1 MGVMQ
6 EAAARES
13 TRIESWKAIAAYFGR
28 DERTV
33 RRWEQ
38 LRGMPVHRVPGNRGA
53 VFAYPA
59 ELDAWIISAKTGP
72 SLFEQA
78 SGPEGA
84 VSDGREG
91 PETHPSGLGLRAEAT
106 QPPVRGALRRPAL
119 GLLFALA
126 VFGCVLAGVYLVRH
140 AFYAAA
146 KARPAS
152 PSAPLHGPVPRAKD
166 LYLKGLYLWG
176 HRSEG
181 SLQEAVISF
190 RQAVQLDPEYAEAYG
205 GLAECYDL
213 MPEYTGMPMAEAFP
227 RAIDNANKALA
238 LNSALPAA
246 HRSLAFALFWWQW
259 DVPHSLAEFQW
270 AIELDPKDVEAHHW
284 YATVLSQLQQ
294 YKLAKAEID
303 TARQLDPSS
312 RTILADGAYI
322 RFLAGNHDQAT
333 AELLDI
339 ERVDADFYSAPHY
352 LAKFYLIEEKFSQFL
367 PQFKR
372 AAALSKDA
380 QGQAVA
386 HAAEQGWDRGGA
398 QGMLRA
404 MRVVQEQYFEEGKSS
419 GYELA
424 HTCALLGDR
433 EDAMKYLRAA
443 MEAHDYSILETTRGD
458 WDRPMRGYAPFEAF
472 KDQVRRR
479 FGIGN

>member
-1 MGVMQ
+1 M
-6 EAAARES
+6 
-13 TRIESWKAIAAYFGR
+13 IAAYFHR

-33 RRWEQ
+33 RRWEHQ
-38 LRGMPVHRVPGNRGA
+38 RGMPVHRVPGDRGT

-59 ELDAWIISAKTGP
+59 ELDVWLNSAETEAGPFTHETEPEAIVPDAWGQTESRNSWAGARAAGAGSQVHNILDGP
-72 SLFEQA
+72 A
-78 SGPEGA
+78 
-84 VSDGREG
+84 
-91 PETHPSGLGLRAEAT
+91 
-106 QPPVRGALRRPAL
+106 RRLAL
-119 GLLFALA
+119 GLALICCA
-126 VFGCVLAGVYLVRH
+126 VICVYLVRH
-140 AFYAAA
+140 AFD
-146 KARPAS
+146 AS
-152 PSAPLHGPVPRAKD
+152 TRPVPAGPSVPAHIPVPEARD

-176 HRSEG
+176 HRSQG
-181 SLQEAVISF
+181 SLK
-190 RQAVQLDPEYAEAYG
+190 QAIDAFQKATQLDPEYAEAYA
-205 GLAECYDL
+205 GLAQCDDL
-213 MPEYTGMPMAEAFP
+213 LPEYSGMPMAEAFP
-227 RAIDNANKALA
+227 RAIENAQKALA
-238 LNSALPAA
+238 LNSALPQA

-259 DVPHSLAEFQW
+259 DTPHSLAEFQR
-270 AIELDPKDVEAHHW
+270 AIQLDPNDEDAHHW

-294 YKLAKAEID
+294 YKSAEAEIA
-303 TARQLDPSS
+303 TARLLDPSS

-352 LAKFYLIEEKFSQFL
+352 LAKFYLNQEKFSQFL

-372 AAALSKDA
+372 AVALSKDA
-380 QGQAVA
+380 QEEAVA

-404 MRVVQEQYFEEGKSS
+404 MQAVQKQYFKEGKSS

-472 KDQVRRR
+472 KVQVRRR
-479 FGIGN
+479 FGIEN

>member
-1 MGVMQ
+1 MQ
-6 EAAARES
+6 GAAARENS
-13 TRIESWKAIAAYFGR
+13 RIESWKAIATYLHR
-28 DERTV
+28 DERTA
-33 RRWEQ
+33 RRWEHQ
-38 LRGMPVHRVPGNRGA
+38 RAMPVHRVPGDRGA

-59 ELDAWIISAKTGP
+59 ELDAWLNSA
-72 SLFEQA
+72 E
-78 SGPEGA
+78 PEEPA
-84 VSDGREG
+84 TDGREAAG
-91 PETHPSGLGLRAEAT
+91 SGDSGAALQQVGRHSAVHRALHRPVLKLVLG
-106 QPPVRGALRRPAL
+106 
-119 GLLFALA
+119 LA
-126 VFGCVLAGVYLVRH
+126 VFACFIAGVSVVKH
-140 AFYAAA
+140 AFYRAANEHP
-146 KARPAS
+146 ARPSAAS
-152 PSAPLHGPVPRAKD
+152 HGPVPQAKD

-181 SLQEAVISF
+181 SLQEAVIAF

-213 MPEYTGMPMAEAFP
+213 MPEYAGMPMAEAFP
-227 RAIDNANKALA
+227 RAIENANKALA
-238 LNSALPAA
+238 LNNGLAVA

-259 DVPHSLAEFQW
+259 DVPRSLAEFQL
-270 AIELDPKDVEAHHW
+270 AIQLDPKDMEAHHW
-284 YATVLSQLQQ
+284 YATVLSQLQK
-294 YKLAKAEID
+294 YKMAEAEID

-333 AELLDI
+333 QELLDI

-352 LAKFYLIEEKFSQFL
+352 LAKFYLAEEKFSQFL

-372 AAALSKDA
+372 AVALARDA

-386 HAAEQGWDRGGA
+386 EAAGQGWARSGA

-404 MRVVQEQYFEEGKSS
+404 MQAVQEGFFKQGKSS

-433 EDAMKYLRAA
+433 QDAMKYLRAA
-443 MEAHDYSILETTRGD
+443 MEAHDYAILETTRGD
-458 WDRPMRGYAPFEAF
+458 WDRPMRGYAPFATF
-472 KDQVRRR
+472 KEQVRRR
-479 FGIGN
+479 FGIEG